1 MATCGA
7 RFLTLTLL
15 RAAVIRNDSH
25 RENPCLL
32 KLTRIGEYVTKCDV
46 EIIRLLLPS
55 APAYIPGHKV

>member
-15 RAAVIRNDSH
+15 RAVVIRSDSL
-25 RENPCLL
+25 RKNPWLL